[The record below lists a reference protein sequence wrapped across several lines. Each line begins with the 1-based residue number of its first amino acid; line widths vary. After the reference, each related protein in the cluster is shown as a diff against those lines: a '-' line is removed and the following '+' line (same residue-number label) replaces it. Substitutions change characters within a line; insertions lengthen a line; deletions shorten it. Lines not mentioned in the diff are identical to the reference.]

1 MLIQLTGGGF
11 YWVAWRLERSNL
23 PKKEL
28 RGLQN
33 SSGRG
38 HKAGSS
44 PCLELKALHSIP
56 GQQSRRWTTNMAGFR
71 QRPRLT
77 ESPVYLSHFPA
88 PFCPGRSGIAELVK
102 SMDSSPASNRPLA
115 SCGSFG
121 KFLHSSEPQF
131 LHLWNLHL
139 QQSMV
144 WFTCLTHS
152 KYLIKTS
159 PLAQLAQNE
168 NGCSHSDCSGSEPP
182 QLLVTPHVS
191 PTLFLNRT
199 AVDSLADCSWDKFK
213 VYLTDENNVKI

>member
-1 MLIQLTGGGF
+1 MLGDWKGQIFPKRNYEVCRISQVEAIKQEVLPVWSSRLCILFLGSRAGGGQPI
-11 YWVAWRLERSNL
+11 WL
-23 PKKEL
+23 
-28 RGLQN
+28 
-33 SSGRG
+33 
-38 HKAGSS
+38 GSDRD
-44 PCLELKALHSIP
+44 P
-56 GQQSRRWTTNMAGFR
+56 GSQ
-71 QRPRLT
+71 
-77 ESPVYLSHFPA
+77 SPVYLSHFPA
-88 PFCPGRSGIAELVK
+88 HFCPGRSGIVELVK

-131 LHLWNLHL
+131 LHLWKLHL

-182 QLLVTPHVS
+182 
-191 PTLFLNRT
+191 
-199 AVDSLADCSWDKFK
+199 
-213 VYLTDENNVKI
+213 